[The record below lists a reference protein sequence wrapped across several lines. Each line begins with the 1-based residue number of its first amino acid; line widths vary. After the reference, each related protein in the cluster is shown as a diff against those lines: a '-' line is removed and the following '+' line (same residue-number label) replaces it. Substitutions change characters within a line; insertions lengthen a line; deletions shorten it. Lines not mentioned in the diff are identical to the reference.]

1 MCDIIGRINSCFGGF
16 KNMNMEMEYNNQYS
30 KYQYM
35 TKEEVKNE
43 VFANAVPFD
52 EEAYEFILN
61 MYYDT
66 FKALVDR

>member
-1 MCDIIGRINSCFGGF
+1 
-16 KNMNMEMEYNNQYS
+16 MNVEYNNQYAEHQN
-30 KYQYM
+30 K

-52 EEAYEFILN
+52 EEAFQFILN

-66 FKALVDR
+66 FKELVNR

>member
-1 MCDIIGRINSCFGGF
+1 
-16 KNMNMEMEYNNQYS
+16 MNMEVEYNEHYA
-30 KYQYM
+30 KYQHM

-52 EEAYEFILN
+52 EEAYQFIIN

-66 FKALVDR
+66 FKALVGR

>member
-1 MCDIIGRINSCFGGF
+1 MS
-16 KNMNMEMEYNNQYS
+16 MEVEYNSQYA
-30 KYQYM
+30 KYQHM

>member
-1 MCDIIGRINSCFGGF
+1 
-16 KNMNMEMEYNNQYS
+16 MNMEYNNNYEEY
-30 KYQYM
+30 KHK

-52 EEAYEFILN
+52 EEAFQFILD

-66 FKALVDR
+66 FKELVHR